1 MRRLPAVAG
10 QFYYGTAAR
19 LKDQVERYISRD
31 TVREKV
37 IGALSPH
44 AGLMYSGSV
53 AGAVYSSISFPETF
67 ILLGPNHTGL
77 GPPLSLRASGE
88 WEIPTGIL
96 SIDEDLA
103 GAIAG
108 ELPAM
113 SRDTLAHDFEHS
125 IEVQLPFI
133 ACFSGNARI
142 VPITVKNASLRDC
155 KTIGEGIARAV
166 KHSGRSVVI
175 VASSDMSHYISDPL
189 ARKLDNLALHEVLK
203 LDPEGLYTVIVRQ
216 NISMCGFIPATIM
229 LYAAKT
235 LGALEARLVKYA
247 TSGEVS
253 GDYERVVGYAG
264 VVVK

>member
-1 MRRLPAVAG
+1 MRRPPAVAG

-19 LKDQVERYISRD
+19 LKSQVEQYISRD

-37 IGALSPH
+37 IGAISPH
-44 AGLMYSGSV
+44 AGLMYSGHV

-67 ILLGPNHTGL
+67 ILVGPNHTGQ
-77 GPPLSLRASGE
+77 GAPLSLMASGE
-88 WEIPTGIL
+88 WEIPSGIL

-108 ELPAM
+108 ELPDL
-113 SRDTLAHDFEHS
+113 SLDTRAHAFEHS

-133 ACFSGNARI
+133 TCFSGDARI
-142 VPITVKNASLRDC
+142 VPIAVMNASLQDC
-155 KTIGEGIARAV
+155 ETIGEGIARAV
-166 KHSGRSVVI
+166 RHSGRSVVI
-175 VASSDMSHYISDPL
+175 VASSDMSHYISDTL
-189 ARKLDNLALHEVLK
+189 ARKLDDLALHEVLA
-203 LDPEGLYTVIVRQ
+203 LNPEGLYSTVVKQ

-229 LYAAKT
+229 LYASKT
-235 LGALEARLVKYA
+235 LGAHEARLVKYA

-253 GDYERVVGYAG
+253 GDYEHVVGYAG